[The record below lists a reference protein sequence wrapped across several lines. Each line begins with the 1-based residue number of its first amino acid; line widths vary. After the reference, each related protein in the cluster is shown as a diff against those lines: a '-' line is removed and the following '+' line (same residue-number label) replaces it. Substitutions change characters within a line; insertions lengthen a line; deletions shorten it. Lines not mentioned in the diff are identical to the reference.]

1 MTVIIQSASS
11 RLHIR
16 LPDSNVP
23 MAAVLPPSTPKSSPS
38 VDTQSPGKWQH
49 PRLREIVRRQNA
61 TTFDNRNI
69 QRILVNGGA
78 LIVTMVMA
86 NIMRS

>member
-1 MTVIIQSASS
+1 
-11 RLHIR
+11 
-16 LPDSNVP
+16 
-23 MAAVLPPSTPKSSPS
+23 MAAALPPSTPKASLS

-61 TTFDNRNI
+61 TTFDNRNM
-69 QRILVNGGA
+69 QRILVNGSA
-78 LIVTMVMA
+78 FIVTMIMA